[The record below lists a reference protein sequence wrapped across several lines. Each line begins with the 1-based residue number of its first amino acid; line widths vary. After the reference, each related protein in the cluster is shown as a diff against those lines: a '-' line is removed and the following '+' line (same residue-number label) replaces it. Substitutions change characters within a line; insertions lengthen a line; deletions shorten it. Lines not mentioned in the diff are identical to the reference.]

1 MTEWGV
7 PRQKR
12 IDQQSRYGIR
22 AAVAQ
27 DGQTEP
33 GLTDESSKP
42 TVLLVW
48 RHSLGWTPL
57 TIAITP
63 QQVPISIYQE
73 GNICFVKQLDHAC
86 RRPLLDQD
94 RSSAGMPW
102 VFARLGSFHVF
113 LSILFMILDLQPG
126 TSPAFLAG
134 LRQTLPSEVPKT
146 TGKVTQ
152 LYRNILKKQ
161 LTVPISSSNALSPC
175 FDQG

>member
-126 TSPAFLAG
+126 M
-134 LRQTLPSEVPKT
+134 TLNFPSLSCWT
-146 TGKVTQ
+146 
-152 LYRNILKKQ
+152 
-161 LTVPISSSNALSPC
+161 SSNVAFWGPKNNRQSHSTVQKHSQETAYSSYQFL
-175 FDQG
+175 